1 MKPGNLF
8 FKVPNPAAT
17 KDEDSIKLQR
27 ASNLRCAVFLC
38 PDEFETQ
45 KRKENKH
52 GKKTLY
58 L

>member
-8 FKVPNPAAT
+8 IKVLNPAAT
-17 KDEDSIKLQR
+17 KDEDSIHFNAHRIFGVRFFFCKKM
-27 ASNLRCAVFLC
+27 FY
-38 PDEFETQ
+38 E
-45 KRKENKH
+45 RKTKN